1 MDEIGDLPLYMQ
13 VKLLRAL
20 QEKEIRRIGANFN
33 EKIDVRI
40 IAATNKKLIDMV
52 NANKFREDLY
62 YRLNVVSITIPPLR
76 ERLEDIPLLVKEL
89 LFRISSKNGILIE
102 GIDDDAIKLLQTY
115 NWPGNIREMENVIER
130 SSNFLDKDRIIHKEH
145 IYLNSDD
152 NLHVEFTGKL
162 SEIVNRAEKT
172 AIKNS
177 LEANGGNKSKTARAL
192 GLSRTSLYEKMR
204 KHNIK

>member
-1 MDEIGDLPLYMQ
+1 M
-13 VKLLRAL
+13 
-20 QEKEIRRIGANFN
+20 
-33 EKIDVRI
+33 
-40 IAATNKKLIDMV
+40 
-52 NANKFREDLY
+52 
-62 YRLNVVSITIPPLR
+62 
-76 ERLEDIPLLVKEL
+76 
-89 LFRISSKNGILIE
+89 
-102 GIDDDAIKLLQTY
+102 
-115 NWPGNIREMENVIER
+115 VIER